1 METSQRYYHQT
12 RHRYT
17 YTHTHTCSSPPAHAL
32 TFDRARSKKGQE
44 GVASESVCVI
54 AQFFSCAPGGRC

>member
-17 YTHTHTCSSPPAHAL
+17 YTHTHMLQPT
-32 TFDRARSKKGQE
+32 RARTH
-44 GVASESVCVI
+44 V
-54 AQFFSCAPGGRC
+54 